1 MIKKK
6 KKLPQY
12 IYFKRSLSFLFS
24 IKIIVI
30 LHTLIEFF
38 DIFINSLDITK
49 QIFCYKK
56 KYIFTTENQ
65 IIHYLKY
72 ISPYYY
78 FYELLTTDFNFFL
91 SLEEIGA
98 MVYIIL
104 FVIFLV
110 LMYTLSDV
118 NLSKITIFSK
128 NLNKIYINFYDY
140 FFFRT
145 FSILF
150 IHSIVSN
157 IIKLANSEN
166 QSPQNLVFITL
177 FSFIGLI
184 QTFSYLKYF
193 STFTVWSNFKIIKD
207 NNLFMVYPFDNFFGK
222 KYDILLVFI
231 KILITASKNNLRF
244 KDNYID
250 YIQMFLNLMEIIVIL
265 FFSII
270 IKTYF
275 FISKHKLL
283 FFNLSIENKL
293 RVFLIELCSLS
304 VIIRMMYHKNEDYI
318 LFLIIFVLL
327 LIFLIFFIFFSLD
340 RFVIAN
346 AEKSGSFLG
355 VSWFA
360 QSNEINYSNFMV
372 QWIINHKTTC
382 DDRDCEVC
390 KELYYHSDRGSGGG
404 EEKAASLVKI
414 TNNKVGKVF
423 LSSIFVTRIPDL
435 TQKIAST
442 LITEDETKK
451 LVTNISTNTHTLDVS
466 SLAKD
471 SNSFLNFNYTLINK
485 AYLDKKN
492 FAEDDLIR
500 LDFLFLTILF
510 ISQTK
515 QQFKLYLTLSKLI
528 KKYHSHINAL
538 VSFLLIFDTIRKS
551 NRESVENYKLIRKS
565 EHLRESVRI
574 YLNDF
579 TKFLHFE
586 MKTPDNF
593 IKMADK
599 YQILKDNTKTLHS
612 IFKKNAEC
620 NYQLLLLRYLYET
633 VLHSRIKTFH
643 NDLEVNFFEDF
654 LDFHFSND
662 RLILIKY
669 TIDKKNFTIMK
680 GSRKILQYKQKP
692 LETLFPDY
700 IKEKG
705 LEMFLSQLKV
715 NAKGRNV
722 FEFVIKDLNHK
733 DTLGYVE
740 AFKMKYFIYPSN
752 NENEILIQVNY
763 ITDHKHIIIFEI
775 PSSKGEE
782 ILFSLSSKLF
792 RYFGL
797 TPEMIQILS
806 KAGKHIEFNNLFHKP
821 ALNLQKGSNICIFQ
835 YIRYA
840 KMYKDLMK
848 CEGLNDSTNFET
860 TKKAINEICRLG
872 LEQKEIMFSITE
884 KYSHDNSKSKF
895 IVYELKEYKPTKKTI
910 INRGSFNNY
919 KTKCT
924 ELIATTLNQINEI
937 DNLNGG
943 GEEDNDSSD
952 DGKDVFVPVF
962 KYEGTATTTTA
973 PTLSVF
979 STASVSMSTLNSL
992 HSSMSV
998 HGKKGHKESEQK
1010 LKYKQ
1015 VNNFTYLILCFG
1027 FFLMIIT
1034 FIFLILEIQKNHTF
1048 QLLFGLFQTL
1058 KYFKRGIECCP
1069 LSLLANLCYYSG
1081 YIFDGMNCYDFYD
1094 HYSEDI
1100 IKLNPEMGNHP
1111 KINKIVKEEIGIKFQ
1126 NILGRFNTFQ
1136 NEIFKLNFKTI
1147 NNLGSVETEV
1157 FALRNSF
1164 DNKIIIEKSKITY
1177 IELIRAFNNYIN
1189 MLINQDA
1196 YASEEFHLINL
1207 TLSDDTNSF
1216 TIMAD
1221 AYDFSLTQKDLYL
1234 MIINYPNFHKTM
1246 LSMSSTIEN
1255 EFNKYLHQIDII
1267 MIAFFLA
1274 LLSLHVFLC
1283 IISMIFLIVFVQM
1296 LKENLIPIIE
1306 NFTNSSYLEFIEN
1319 RMAMLKILCEMY
1331 EDNPLKIINEIT
1343 NSEDDY
1349 KKAQRELMQAK
1360 KSMEK
1365 KQLSGSVHKKK
1376 EKHLQLSVRE
1386 DASHGIRMI
1395 SKKDFEKI
1403 TFKNKII
1410 ILSIFSVYIVYS
1422 SIYFVFLTQSFH
1434 HLQLLVQYSEINSE
1448 IDNYIFDNVLALE
1461 YMRLTNSSSL
1471 DLGKL
1476 IYGDPSL
1483 DYMTKGIN
1491 AFYSSIESK
1500 EYFESMHHSIF
1511 PPLSDVVE
1519 INFTKNQLE
1528 DPFLGE
1534 AISNLNASY
1543 NEFYQALSTCFP
1555 VITYGSDNTILK
1567 EILYLTNQKLHKFK
1581 QEEDYEEMINKMGN
1595 KIDYDLYTMVLMVG
1609 RLIRTY
1615 FNENVFTK
1623 DINNVFNYFSVM
1635 IEVYLILNLFL
1646 EIIIFLVLNFIVI
1659 ARIKVLNRKL
1669 LKFIFSLRF

>member
-49 QIFCYKK
+49 QLFCFKK
-56 KYIFTTENQ
+56 KYNFTTENQ

-78 FYELLTTDFNFFL
+78 FYKLLTTNLNFFL

-98 MVYIIL
+98 IVYVIL
-104 FVIFLV
+104 FVVFIV
-110 LMYTLSDV
+110 LMYTLNDV

-128 NLNKIYINFYDY
+128 NLNKLYVNFYDY

-145 FSILF
+145 ISILF
-150 IHSIVSN
+150 IHFILSN
-157 IIKLANSEN
+157 IIKLANSE
-166 QSPQNLVFITL
+166 SKSQNLLLIIL
-177 FSFIGLI
+177 FSLIALI

-193 STFTVWSNFKIIKD
+193 STFTVWSNFKTLKE
-207 NNLFMVYPFDNFFGK
+207 NNLFTVYPFDNFFGK
-222 KYDILLVFI
+222 KYDILLFFV

-244 KDNYID
+244 ADNYINSL
-250 YIQMFLNLMEIIVIL
+250 QLFLNILEIIVIL
-265 FFSII
+265 LFSIL

-275 FISKHKLL
+275 FISKSKLL
-283 FFNLSIENKL
+283 FFNLTIENKL
-293 RVFLIELCSLS
+293 RVFLVELCSFS
-304 VIIRMMYHKNEDYI
+304 IILRVMYHKNEDYI
-318 LFLIIFVLL
+318 LFLIIFFLI
-327 LIFLIFFIFFSLD
+327 LIFLIFLVFFSLD
-340 RFVIAN
+340 RFVVSN
-346 AEKSGSFLG
+346 AEKSDSFLG

-360 QSNEINYSNFMV
+360 QSNDINYSNFMI

-382 DDRDCEVC
+382 DDVGCEVC
-390 KELYYHSDRGSGGG
+390 KELCYRSDRGDKNG
-404 EEKAASLVKI
+404 EEKDGSVVKI

-423 LSSIFVTRIPDL
+423 LSSIFVTKIPDL

-442 LITEDETKK
+442 VVSEDEAKK
-451 LVTNISTNTHTLDVS
+451 LVTNISSNTRTVGVNS
-466 SLAKD
+466 VAKETY
-471 SNSFLNFNYTLINK
+471 SFLNFNYTLISK
-485 AYLDKKN
+485 AYLEKKN

-510 ISQTK
+510 ISKAK

-538 VSFLLIFDTIRKS
+538 ISFLLIFDTIRKS
-551 NRESVENYKLIRKS
+551 NRERVDDYKLIRKS
-565 EHLRESVRI
+565 ENLRESLRI

-579 TKFLHFE
+579 TKFLHLE
-586 MKTPDNF
+586 MKTPENF

-599 YQILKDNTKTLHS
+599 FQILKDNTKTLHS

-669 TIDKKNFTIMK
+669 TIDKKSFTIMK

-692 LETLFPDY
+692 LESLFPDY

-705 LEMFLSQLKV
+705 LEMFISQLKSNV
-715 NAKGRNV
+715 KGRNI

-733 DTLGYVE
+733 DSLGYVE

-763 ITDHKHIIIFEI
+763 LTDHKHIIIFKVR
-775 PSSKGEE
+775 SSKGEE
-782 ILFSLSSKLF
+782 VLYSLSSKLF

-806 KAGKHIEFNNLFHKP
+806 KAGKHIDFNSLFHKP

-895 IVYELKEYKPTKKTI
+895 IVYELKEYKPIKKTLM
-910 INRGSFNNY
+910 NRGSINNY

-924 ELIATTLNQINEI
+924 ELITTTLNQINEI
-937 DNLNGG
+937 DNINGAV
-943 GEEDNDSSD
+943 EDDNNSSD

-962 KYEGTATTTTA
+962 KYEGAATTTTA

-998 HGKKGHKESEQK
+998 HGKKSHKESEQK

-1027 FFLMIIT
+1027 FFLMLVT
-1034 FIFLILEIQKNHTF
+1034 LIFLILEIQKNNTF
-1048 QLLFGLFQTL
+1048 QLLFGLFQSL
-1058 KYFKRGIECCP
+1058 KYFRRGIEFSP
-1069 LSLLANLCYYSG
+1069 LSILANLCYYSENVD
-1081 YIFDGMNCYDFYD
+1081 DGMNCYDFYE
-1094 HYSEDI
+1094 HYSENI
-1100 IKLNPEMGNHP
+1100 IKVNPIMGNHP
-1111 KINKIVKEEIGIKFQ
+1111 RINNIVKEEIGIKFQ
-1126 NILGRFNTFQ
+1126 NIIERFNTFQ

-1147 NNLGSVETEV
+1147 NRLGASETEV
-1157 FALRNSF
+1157 LSLRNSF
-1164 DNKIIIEKSKITY
+1164 ENKIIIEKSKITY
-1177 IELIRAFNNYIN
+1177 IELIRSFNNYIN
-1189 MLINQDA
+1189 MLINQDV
-1196 YASEEFHLINL
+1196 YESEEFHLINI
-1207 TLSDDTNSF
+1207 TVSDDSDSF
-1216 TIMAD
+1216 TIMGD
-1221 AYDFSLTQKDLYL
+1221 VYDLSLTQKDLYL
-1234 MIINYPNFHKTM
+1234 MVINYPNFHKAI
-1246 LSMSSTIEN
+1246 LSMSSAIEN
-1255 EFNKYLHQIDII
+1255 EFNTCLHQIDII
-1267 MIAFFLA
+1267 MVTFFLA

-1283 IISMIFLIVFVQM
+1283 LISMIFLVLFVQM

-1306 NFTNSSYLEFIEN
+1306 SFSNSSYLEFIEN
-1319 RMAMLKILCEMY
+1319 RIAMLKILCEMY

-1349 KKAQRELMQAK
+1349 KKAQKDLMQAK
-1360 KSMEK
+1360 KSIEK
-1365 KQLSGSVHKKK
+1365 KQLSGSTPKKK
-1376 EKHLQLSVRE
+1376 EKHHKLSVKE
-1386 DASHGIRMI
+1386 DAIHGIRMI
-1395 SKKDFEKI
+1395 SKKDFDKI
-1403 TFKNKII
+1403 TLKNKII
-1410 ILSIFSVYIVYS
+1410 ILLIFFLYTAYS
-1422 SIYFVFLTQSFH
+1422 SIFFVFLTQSFRR
-1434 HLQLLVQYSEINSE
+1434 LELLVEYSSINSE
-1448 IDNYIFDNVLALE
+1448 IDNYICDNVLALE
-1461 YMRLTNSSSL
+1461 YMRVTNSSSL

-1491 AFYSSIESK
+1491 SFYSSIESK

-1511 PPLSDVVE
+1511 PPLSEVIE
-1519 INFTKNQLE
+1519 INFTNNKIE
-1528 DPFLGE
+1528 DPFLLQ
-1534 AISNLNASY
+1534 AISSLNDSY
-1543 NEFYQALSTCFP
+1543 NDFYRDLSTCFP

-1567 EILYLTNQKLHKFK
+1567 EILYLTNQKFHRYK
-1581 QEEDYEEMINKMGN
+1581 QEEKYEEMIVRMGN
-1595 KIDYDLYTMVLMVG
+1595 KIDYDLYTMVILVG

-1615 FNENVFTK
+1615 FNEHVFTEDIHNVF
-1623 DINNVFNYFSVM
+1623 DNFSVM

-1669 LKFIFSLRF
+1669 LKFIYSLRF